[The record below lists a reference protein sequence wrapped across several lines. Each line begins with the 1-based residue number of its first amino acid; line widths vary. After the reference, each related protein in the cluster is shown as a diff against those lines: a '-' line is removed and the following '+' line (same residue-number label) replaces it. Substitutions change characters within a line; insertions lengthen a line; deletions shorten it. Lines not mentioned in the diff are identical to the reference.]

1 MRHPGVRLGTTPPP
15 AAVLGLLVFWTGPP
29 VVATAAQ
36 KIMPSRCSVV
46 NVAHLVRFQLLSV
59 AAPLLGGERARER
72 EALALQTAS
81 REAPADAGTDGI
93 PGGRHPIQ
101 GLMRT
106 AMASLQSMVDV
117 NTVVGDAV
125 ETRDGTVIV
134 PVSQVS
140 FGFAAGGGEYGA
152 GGRRGGVDEALPFGG
167 GSGAG
172 VSVRPVGFLVV
183 QQGSVRLLPV
193 DQRASLERLL
203 DLAPEV
209 LDRLLAAL
217 GAGGHRPHGGASA
230 VAVGA
235 SDGHGVQDGQPVA
248 AAGSLPGEPAPS

>member
-1 MRHPGVRLGTTPPP
+1 M
-15 AAVLGLLVFWTGPP
+15 
-29 VVATAAQ
+29 
-36 KIMPSRCSVV
+36 
-46 NVAHLVRFQLLSV
+46 
-59 AAPLLGGERARER
+59 
-72 EALALQTAS
+72 QTAS
-81 REAPADAGTDGI
+81 RDAPSDAGADGI

-106 AMASLQSMVDV
+106 AMASLQAMVDV
-117 NTVVGDAV
+117 NTVVGDAI

-140 FGFAAGGGEYGA
+140 FGFAAGGGEYGVGA
-152 GGRRGGVDEALPFGG
+152 HRGAADEALPFGG

-209 LDRLLAAL
+209 LDRMLTAL
-217 GAGGHRPHGGASA
+217 GAGGHRRHGGTSPGAQ
-230 VAVGA
+230 GA
-235 SDGHGVQDGQPVA
+235 SDGGDASGAQNGDPVA
-248 AAGSLPGEPAPS
+248 SAVGSLPGDGAPS

>member
-1 MRHPGVRLGTTPPP
+1 MEGSQESDG
-15 AAVLGLLVFWTGPP
+15 
-29 VVATAAQ
+29 ATA
-36 KIMPSRCSVV
+36 
-46 NVAHLVRFQLLSV
+46 
-59 AAPLLGGERARER
+59 E
-72 EALALQTAS
+72 
-81 REAPADAGTDGI
+81 
-93 PGGRHPIQ
+93 GRHPIQ

-106 AMASLQSMVDV
+106 AMASLQAMVDV

-140 FGFAAGGGEYGA
+140 FGFAAGGGEYG
-152 GGRRGGVDEALPFGG
+152 GPTRRGADQEQLPFGG

-209 LDRLLAAL
+209 LDRMLAAL
-217 GAGGHRPHGGASA
+217 GGGRAGRDGRSRVDPVGRAPAADGEQQAVVLGSGDAGGSVNG
-230 VAVGA
+230 
-235 SDGHGVQDGQPVA
+235 
-248 AAGSLPGEPAPS
+248 